1 MSYTTIPDKVKFQI
15 WLRAGGRCEYRGCN
29 EPLWKDQLT
38 LVAMNRAYLAHI
50 IADSPHGPRGH
61 PVLSNQLK
69 DDPSNIMLLCD
80 THHRLVD
87 REQID
92 QHPIDLLRQY
102 KQEHEERVE
111 RQTGIQTNLRTHIL
125 LFGTQIGD
133 RRGFVNYEQAHE
145 TVLPERYPADEV
157 GIRVNLSDIDIDEND
172 PEFWSIVQTTVTK
185 RLQLALG
192 QGIGPSGKPLN
203 HFSIFALAPI
213 PALIVFGAQLGD
225 IISADVYQRHRDTQ
239 DWKWKNLRDQDFNY
253 IIIRPDLGV
262 PPSQQI
268 ALNLS
273 LSGNI
278 NESEIEQAIGQKIP
292 TYKITLVQPHRDFLQ
307 AKEQL
312 ELFRGEWLNL
322 LSEIR
327 EKHGEKCEIHLFPA
341 IPNSI
346 AVEIGRCLFPKVDP
360 TIIVYRLCKK
370 DGCFKRTLTI

>member
-1 MSYTTIPDKVKFQI
+1 MSSTSIPDKVKFQV

-38 LVAMNRAYLAHI
+38 MSAMNRAYLAHI
-50 IADSPHGPRGH
+50 IADSPNGPRGH
-61 PVLSNQLK
+61 PIFSNQLK
-69 DDPSNIMLLCD
+69 DDSSNIMLLCD
-80 THHRLVD
+80 THHRLID

-102 KQEHEERVE
+102 KREHEERIE

-133 RRGFVNYEQAHE
+133 RRGFVNFEQAHE

-157 GIRVNLSDIDIDEND
+157 GIRVNLSDIDINEDD
-172 PEFWSIVQTTVTK
+172 PDFWSIVQTIITK
-185 RLQLALG
+185 RLQLTLG
-192 QGIGPSGKPLN
+192 QGLGPSGKPLN
-203 HFSIFALAPI
+203 HLSIFALAPI
-213 PALIVFGAQLGD
+213 PALIAFGAQLGD
-225 IISADVYQRHRDTQ
+225 IIPANVYQRHRDTQ
-239 DWKWKNLRDQDFNY
+239 DWKWKNLSDQDFNY
-253 IIIRPDLGV
+253 IVIRPNPGISS
-262 PPSQQI
+262 SQQI

-278 NESEIEQAIGQKIP
+278 NESEIEQTLGQKIP
-292 TYKITLVQPHRDFLQ
+292 IYKVTLAQPHRDFLQ

-312 ELFRGEWLNL
+312 ELFRGEWHSL
-322 LSEIR
+322 LSELR

-346 AVEIGRCLFPKVDP
+346 AVEIGRCLLPKVDP

-370 DGCFKRTLTI
+370 NGCFIRTLTI